1 VGGQRT
7 RSGKGESE
15 AQLRLKCR
23 QAISGNVLRRRDVLV
38 KFWTVNEDRHV
49 SEFKYRHSL
58 VMMVTLNSAPPSL
71 LSYYRPI
78 LNLVRSSE
86 YLNPLKRLTRD
97 SKRRGRGHLLLA
109 STRYH
114 SMMSELCSKPDQE
127 LFTYTSG
134 RYLYNEKL
142 RLAER
147 HVHFDVPAL
156 KDIAA
161 DCVRR
166 RSVTR
171 MEKLA
176 EGGFS
181 RVFLLTMDDG
191 FEVIAKLPYSLTVP
205 KHFTTESEVATLD
218 FLSSKGVPVPRVYAW
233 SSEGGNAVGSE
244 YVIMEKAP
252 GQPLESRWFSLTQ
265 KERVRLVTSFV
276 EIERKMFS
284 FALGSYGSLYYKG
297 RLPSHLQADLYGPE
311 MFDDSGDASRF
322 CIGPATDYMFWRG
335 KRAQLDL
342 NRGPC

>member
-1 VGGQRT
+1 ML
-7 RSGKGESE
+7 
-15 AQLRLKCR
+15 A
-23 QAISGNVLRRRDVLV
+23 
-38 KFWTVNEDRHV
+38 
-49 SEFKYRHSL
+49 
-58 VMMVTLNSAPPSL
+58 TLNPAPSSL
-71 LSYYRPI
+71 LSYYRPL
-78 LNLVRSSE
+78 LNLVRSE
-86 YLNPLKRLTRD
+86 HFNPLKRLARA
-97 SKRRGRGHLLLA
+97 SKRRVRGRRSIA
-109 STRYH
+109 STRYY
-114 SMMSELCSKPDQE
+114 STMSELCSKPNRE

-147 HVHFDVPAL
+147 HVQFNVPAL
-156 KDIAA
+156 KDIATN
-161 DCVRR
+161 CVGRR
-166 RSVTR
+166 CVTR

-233 SSEGGNAVGSE
+233 SSEGDNVVGSE

-311 MFDDSGDASRF
+311 TLDESGDASRF
-322 CIGPATDYMFWRG
+322 CIGPSTDYMFWRG

-342 NRGPC
+342 NRGPCLSFSSSLLYDSLTIYLFREESARISPFSRPARNRMDPQIWKGSSQRLSP

>member
-1 VGGQRT
+1 MAT
-7 RSGKGESE
+7 WNP
-15 AQLRLKCR
+15 AL
-23 QAISGNVLRRRDVLV
+23 
-38 KFWTVNEDRHV
+38 
-49 SEFKYRHSL
+49 
-58 VMMVTLNSAPPSL
+58 PSL
-71 LSYYRPI
+71 LNYYRPI
-78 LNLVRSSE
+78 LNIVRSTE
-86 YLNPLKRLTRD
+86 HLNPLKCVARA
-97 SKRRGRGHLLLA
+97 SKRQVGGHRSSA
-109 STRYH
+109 SRKYH
-114 SMMSELCSKPDQE
+114 STMSELYSKPDQD

-134 RYLYNEKL
+134 RYLYNEKI
-142 RLAER
+142 RQAER

-161 DCVRR
+161 DCVGR

-191 FEVIAKLPYSLTVP
+191 FEVIAKLPYALTVP

-276 EIERKMFS
+276 EIEQKMFS
-284 FALGSYGSLYYKG
+284 FALDSYGSLYYKG
-297 RLPSHLQADLYGPE
+297 RLPSYLQANLYGPE
-311 MFDDSGDASRF
+311 TFDDSGDASRF

>member
-1 VGGQRT
+1 
-7 RSGKGESE
+7 
-15 AQLRLKCR
+15 
-23 QAISGNVLRRRDVLV
+23 
-38 KFWTVNEDRHV
+38 
-49 SEFKYRHSL
+49 
-58 VMMVTLNSAPPSL
+58 
-71 LSYYRPI
+71 
-78 LNLVRSSE
+78 
-86 YLNPLKRLTRD
+86 
-97 SKRRGRGHLLLA
+97 
-109 STRYH
+109 
-114 SMMSELCSKPDQE
+114 MSELCPKFNQK
-127 LFTYTSG
+127 LFNYTSG

-156 KDIAA
+156 QDIAA
-161 DCVRR
+161 KCVGR

-181 RVFLLTMDDG
+181 RVFLLIIDDG
-191 FEVIAKLPYSLTVP
+191 FEVIAKLPCSHTVP

-218 FLSSKGVPVPRVYAW
+218 FLSSKGISVPRVYAW
-233 SSEGGNAVGSE
+233 SSESDNAVGSE
-244 YVIMEKAP
+244 YIIMEKAP

-265 KERVRLVTSFV
+265 RDRVRLVTSFV

-311 MFDDSGDASRF
+311 TLDESGDASRF

-342 NRGPC
+342 NRGPCWYFSSSFLYDSLTLYSSKERSA